1 MWWRLLVGW
10 VLIAVAFYLT
20 TLIVPG
26 IQVGGGVVGYL
37 LVAAVFGLVN
47 AILGPIL
54 RIASLPLRILT
65 LGLFSLV
72 INGILLAIVAAL
84 LPELKI
90 DGFLTAVVAALVLSI
105 LSMLLNLVVG
115 TATRLAR

>member
-1 MWWRLLVGW
+1 MLIPTVSNDVGCLQPRPQADRPDRRTSVLRSRAMWWRLLVGW

-20 TLIVPG
+20 TVIVPG
-26 IQVGGGVVGYL
+26 IHVGGGIFGYL

-72 INGILLAIVAAL
+72 IN
-84 LPELKI
+84 
-90 DGFLTAVVAALVLSI
+90 
-105 LSMLLNLVVG
+105 
-115 TATRLAR
+115 RL